1 MATLGEGRAVLVLY
15 IYPFGRSFYGWPP
28 TRYNGA
34 MLSAT
39 AQVLIPATLSFAI
52 GIAITPILTHY
63 LYKHRAWKKT
73 PGKYA
78 LDGMPA
84 QEFNR
89 LHNGSE
95 VRAPRM
101 GGIIVWASVLL
112 TTLSLL
118 LLAQLFP
125 FQSLKELN
133 FLSRSETWI
142 PLAAMVV
149 GAICGLFDDLLVI
162 RPGGRGLPLRFRLSV
177 VIALS
182 LFIGWGFWAKLE
194 VTAIGIPFAAPLE
207 IGWLII
213 PLFILIA
220 LGLFASG
227 VIDGID
233 GLSGGVFASVFAA
246 YALIA
251 FAQDQINLAAFC
263 AATVGGLLA
272 FLWFNIPPA
281 RFYMSDTGTMA
292 LTLALAVVVF
302 MTDTLG
308 DGIGLAALPIVGAV
322 LVATVLSNIAQM
334 ISKRFF
340 GRKLLR
346 VAPLHHHF
354 EAIGWPG
361 SKVVMRYWVLSIV
374 LAFAGVI
381 VALSA
386 R

>member
-1 MATLGEGRAVLVLY
+1 
-15 IYPFGRSFYGWPP
+15 
-28 TRYNGA
+28 

-39 AQVLIPATLSFAI
+39 SQVLIPATASFAI

-63 LYKHRAWKKT
+63 LYKYRAWKKT

-78 LDGMPA
+78 LDGHPA
-84 QEFNR
+84 EEFNR

-101 GGIIVWASVLL
+101 GGIIVWASVLI

-118 LLAQLFP
+118 LLAKVLVLP
-125 FQSLKELN
+125 SLVELN
-133 FLSRSETWI
+133 FLSRSETWL
-142 PLAAMVV
+142 PLAAMLV
-149 GAICGLFDDLLVI
+149 GAVCGLFDDMLVI
-162 RPGGRGLPLRFRLSV
+162 RPGGRGLPLRFRLLV
-177 VIALS
+177 VVALS
-182 LFIGWGFWAKLE
+182 LFIGWWFWAKLE
-194 VTAIGIPFAAPLE
+194 VTAIGVPLHAPLE
-207 IGWLII
+207 IGWLVI
-213 PLFILIA
+213 PIFVLVA
-220 LGLFASG
+220 LALFASG

-233 GLSGGVFASVFAA
+233 GLSGGVFASVFAS

-251 FAQDQINLAAFC
+251 FAQDQIDLAAFC

-272 FLWFNIPPA
+272 FLWFNVPPA

-292 LTLALAVVVF
+292 LTLALAVIVF

-308 DGIGLAALPIVGAV
+308 GGIGIAVLPIVGAA
-322 LVATVLSNIAQM
+322 LVATVVSNILQT
-334 ISKRFF
+334 SWKYFF
-340 GRKLLR
+340 GKKLLR

-361 SKVVMRYWVLSIV
+361 PKVVMRYWVLSIV

-381 VALSA
+381 IAISA